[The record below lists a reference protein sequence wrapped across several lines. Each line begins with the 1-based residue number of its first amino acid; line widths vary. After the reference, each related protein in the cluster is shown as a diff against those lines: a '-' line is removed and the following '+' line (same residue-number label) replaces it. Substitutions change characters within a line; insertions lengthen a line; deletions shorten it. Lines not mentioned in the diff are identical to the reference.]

1 MIYRIDFNGE
11 IFNVLLQ
18 DFPSIFDVIKC
29 EKGEFMIV
37 GIEEGD
43 NMVDTL
49 KVVQHESV
57 EL

>member
-1 MIYRIDFNGE
+1 MIYKIDFNGD

-18 DFPSIFDVIKC
+18 DAPSIFDVVKC

-37 GIEEGD
+37 DIEEGD
-43 NMVDTL
+43 TVDTL

>member
-1 MIYRIDFNGE
+1 MIYKIDFNGE
-11 IFNVLLQ
+11 VFNVLLQ

-37 GIEEGD
+37 DIEKGD
-43 NMVDTL
+43 NMIDTL